1 MIILKKKKEMF
12 ILLVLQSFILIKYI
26 LCIPPR
32 FQLNLKNNMFTHYY
46 FRQRAQATQGPV
58 LSQQRKPTPHVV
70 SDEGTDEEEEEEEE
84 VTSQTDSASQRQN
97 TAQDRPNTPHSQ
109 PSAPQ
114 PNPKAPARGK
124 KRKATNREDTVQ
136 LQGIDLYRSLL
147 SEGKISGSTNIM
159 KCMDLDLHPKDLKEI
174 FPHIE
179 LSVLSSASSLIIT
192 LKSLEEMNRQSEPK
206 TNTTA
211 KISMETLQNNKA
223 LVTKMRTFPECE
235 DDLSLQHTSTRVF
248 HRLPLASMKQ
258 LFVEC
263 AKKHVDLT
271 PILAYDLT
279 DINGGSHI
287 REKGWQTIHNP
298 GTQNP
303 SIRDF
308 MTRSYGNNQS
318 KKLKLDEDFSI
329 VETSQVKDADT
340 IKEVK
345 KGLILMIRLYHQVH
359 PTLLN
364 YLTLLNFM
372 TEMDWLYNCDRKGL
386 PQVTYAVAF
395 VDFYLNAIGDHFRN
409 CTPPPDKTELYT
421 VLKAFHDSVAVCTN
435 PTNPPNPNTNR
446 GRGNRRGGGRQ
457 GGQPGPSW
465 NQNTPGSNNNS
476 GNHDQPGPGSPND
489 RPHTQKFLVCDYFNK
504 PKGCNRTSTTTP
516 NYCVYNGLR

>member
-1 MIILKKKKEMF
+1 
-12 ILLVLQSFILIKYI
+12 
-26 LCIPPR
+26 
-32 FQLNLKNNMFTHYY
+32 MFTHYY

-409 CTPPPDKTELYT
+409 CTPPRTRPNFILYSKLFMILLQYAPT
-421 VLKAFHDSVAVCTN
+421 PPILQIPTPTGAEETGAAEVVKEVNLALPGTRTHLAPTTTLGITTNLAQGAPTTAPTPRNSWSVTTSTN
-435 PTNPPNPNTNR
+435 PRDVT
-446 GRGNRRGGGRQ
+446 
-457 GGQPGPSW
+457 GPA
-465 NQNTPGSNNNS
+465 QRHPT
-476 GNHDQPGPGSPND
+476 
-489 RPHTQKFLVCDYFNK
+489 TA
-504 PKGCNRTSTTTP
+504 STM
-516 NYCVYNGLR
+516 G